1 MFPLRDYG
9 LKDGERVSLL
19 VNGVGGGGDSL
30 NSLLKVIVHIHIG

>member
-9 LKDGERVSLL
+9 LKDGECVSVL

-30 NSLLKVIVHIHIG
+30 NSLLKVMVHIHIG